1 MFNLLCVDASVL
13 VEDSALIDRRKR
25 RDLQGHAEA
34 SATIRLSGAE
44 KTARKRSSFRHNLL
58 RVIQGAKS
66 GTKEWCRSLT
76 TRCTY
81 TNVEILRCRR
91 VLVID

>member
-1 MFNLLCVDASVL
+1 MSNLLCVDASVL

-44 KTARKRSSFRHNLL
+44 KTARKRGSFRHNLL

-66 GTKEWCRSLT
+66 GTEKWCRSLT